1 MNSHQSETTSVLE
14 ILLKTVQKAI
24 LKKEQD
30 WHLMQVKEDFLD
42 SKIRVK
48 LDDLHVMAPKKK
60 TSRQRVALILIV
72 HDTDFHVF

>member
-1 MNSHQSETTSVLE
+1 
-14 ILLKTVQKAI
+14 
-24 LKKEQD
+24 
-30 WHLMQVKEDFLD
+30 MQVKEDFLD

-60 TSRQRVALILIV
+60 TSRQRVVLILIV

>member
-30 WHLMQVKEDFLD
+30 
-42 SKIRVK
+42 
-48 LDDLHVMAPKKK
+48 
-60 TSRQRVALILIV
+60 
-72 HDTDFHVF
+72 